1 MTGSQRSI
9 QTERNSVKTERKCMT
24 KTSDNQTE
32 LFQPG
37 QQVAKL
43 TNVAFAIEA
52 INQVTDIDDLGA
64 PHMAVLYGPPG
75 YGKTQAAMYL
85 AHPQG
90 KNAVFVA
97 VRMFDSTKTLAQLL
111 CLELGVST
119 KSQWP
124 VATLY
129 EHIVKRLQQLG
140 RPLVID
146 EVDYIAEKSTIDFIR
161 TIHDNTTVP
170 IVLIGEQDLKRKL
183 LSRHERFHDRVLVWK
198 EAVACD
204 VHDVKKLAAHHA
216 GELKFTDEVIAALV
230 SKTTG
235 VARRVYNE
243 LKALREECKRAATN
257 TPTVA
262 MLRTAKGAR

>member
-1 MTGSQRSI
+1 MTNEI
-9 QTERNSVKTERKCMT
+9 Q
-24 KTSDNQTE
+24 SDMY
-32 LFQPG
+32 QPG

-52 INQVTDIDDLGA
+52 INQVTDVDDLGA

-90 KNAVFVA
+90 RNAVFVA
-97 VRMFDSTKTLAQLL
+97 IRMFDTTKTLAQLL
-111 CLELGVST
+111 CLELGIVA

-124 VATLY
+124 VSLLY

-140 RPLVID
+140 RPLVLD

-161 TIHDNTTVP
+161 TIHDNTTIP
-170 IVLIGEQDLKRKL
+170 IFLIGEQDLKRKL

-198 EAVACD
+198 EAAPCD
-204 VHDVKKLAAHHA
+204 AHDVKKLAAHHA
-216 GELKFTDEVIAALV
+216 ADLSIPAEVIDALV
-230 SKTTG
+230 TKTSG

-243 LKALREECKRAATN
+243 LKALREECKRAGTS
-257 TPTVA
+257 TPTLA
-262 MLRTAKGAR
+262 MLHMRKGTR

>member
-1 MTGSQRSI
+1 
-9 QTERNSVKTERKCMT
+9 MT
-24 KTSDNQTE
+24 KPTDNQSD

-52 INQVTDIDDLGA
+52 INQVTNVDDLGA
-64 PHMAVLYGPPG
+64 PHMAVLFGPPG
-75 YGKTQAAMYL
+75 FGKTQAAMFL

-90 KNAVFVA
+90 RNAVFVSI
-97 VRMFDSTKTLAQLL
+97 RMFETTKTLAQLL
-111 CLELGVST
+111 CLELGIVI

-124 VATLY
+124 VSMLY
-129 EHIVKRLQQLG
+129 DQIVKRLQQLG
-140 RPLVID
+140 RPLVLD

-170 IVLIGEQDLKRKL
+170 IFLIGEQDLKRKL

-198 EAVACD
+198 EAQPCD
-204 VHDVKKLAAHHA
+204 ALDVKKLAAHHA
-216 GELKFTDEVIAALV
+216 GDLKLGPEVIDGLV
-230 SKTTG
+230 AKTGG

-243 LKALREECKRAATN
+243 LKALREECKRAGTD
-257 TPTVA
+257 TPTLA
-262 MLRTAKGAR
+262 MLGTRSGKGAR

>member
-1 MTGSQRSI
+1 MTNKSND
-9 QTERNSVKTERKCMT
+9 QTP
-24 KTSDNQTE
+24 D

-52 INQVTDIDDLGA
+52 INQVTDVNDLGA
-64 PHMAVLYGPPG
+64 PHMAVLFGPPG
-75 YGKTQAAMYL
+75 LGKTQAAMYL

-97 VRMFDSTKTLAQLL
+97 IRMFDTTKTLAQLL
-111 CLELGVST
+111 CLELGIVT

-183 LSRHERFHDRVLVWK
+183 LSHHERFHDRVLVWK
-198 EAVACD
+198 EAQPCD
-204 VHDVKKLAAHHA
+204 AHDVKKLAAHHA
-216 GELKFTDEVIAALV
+216 ADLTFTPDVIDALV
-230 SKTTG
+230 VKTAG
-235 VARRVYNE
+235 VARRVYTE
-243 LKALREECKRAATN
+243 LKALLEDCKRAGTT

-262 MLRTAKGAR
+262 MLRTGKGAR

>member
-1 MTGSQRSI
+1 
-9 QTERNSVKTERKCMT
+9 MT
-24 KTSDNQTE
+24 KATDNQSDM
-32 LFQPG
+32 FQPG

-52 INQVTDIDDLGA
+52 INQVTDVDDLGA

-90 KNAVFVA
+90 RNAVFVA
-97 VRMFDSTKTLAQLL
+97 IRMFDTTKTLAQLL
-111 CLELGVST
+111 CLELGIVT

-124 VATLY
+124 VSVLY
-129 EHIVKRLQQLG
+129 ENIVKRLQQLG
-140 RPLVID
+140 RPLVLD

-161 TIHDNTTVP
+161 TIHDNTTIP
-170 IVLIGEQDLKRKL
+170 IFLIGEQDLKRKL

-198 EAVACD
+198 EAAPCD
-204 VHDVKKLAAHHA
+204 AHDVKKLAAHHA
-216 GELKFTDEVIAALV
+216 ADLTFTQDVIDGLV
-230 SKTTG
+230 SKTAG

-243 LKALREECKRAATN
+243 LKALREECKRAGTN
-257 TPTVA
+257 APTVA
-262 MLRTAKGAR
+262 MLGTRKGAR

>member
-1 MTGSQRSI
+1 MSNKALD
-9 QTERNSVKTERKCMT
+9 QTP
-24 KTSDNQTE
+24 D

-43 TNVAFAIEA
+43 TNVAYAIEA
-52 INQVTDIDDLGA
+52 ITQVTNVNDLGA

-90 KNAVFVA
+90 RNAVFVS
-97 VRMFDSTKTLAQLL
+97 VRMFDTTKTLAQLL
-111 CLELGVST
+111 CLELGITT

-129 EHIVKRLQQLG
+129 EQIVRRLQQLG

-198 EAVACD
+198 EAAACD
-204 VHDVKKLAAHHA
+204 AQDVKKLAAHHA
-216 GELKFTDEVIAALV
+216 GELTFTQDVIDALV
-230 SKTTG
+230 TKTTG

-243 LKALREECKRAATN
+243 LKALREECKRTATK

-262 MLRTAKGAR
+262 MLGMYGGKGAR

>member
-1 MTGSQRSI
+1 
-9 QTERNSVKTERKCMT
+9 MT
-24 KTSDNQTE
+24 KAIDNQTD

-52 INQVTDIDDLGA
+52 INQVTDVDDLGA

-75 YGKTQAAMYL
+75 FGKTQAAMYL

-90 KNAVFVA
+90 RNAVFVSL
-97 VRMFDSTKTLAQLL
+97 RMFDTTKTLAQLL
-111 CLELGVST
+111 CLELGIVT

-124 VATLY
+124 VSMLY
-129 EHIVKRLQQLG
+129 DQIVKRLQQLG

-161 TIHDNTTVP
+161 TIHDNTTIP
-170 IVLIGEQDLKRKL
+170 IFLIGEQDLKRKL

-198 EAVACD
+198 EAQPCD
-204 VHDVKKLAAHHA
+204 ALDVKKLAMHHA
-216 GELKFTDEVIAALV
+216 GDLKFTQDVIDALV
-230 SKTTG
+230 AKTGG

-243 LKALREECKRAATN
+243 LKALREECKRTGTD
-257 TPTVA
+257 TPA
-262 MLRTAKGAR
+262 LSMLGLRAGKGAR

>member
-1 MTGSQRSI
+1 MQKPT
-9 QTERNSVKTERKCMT
+9 
-24 KTSDNQTE
+24 DNQ
-32 LFQPG
+32 LDLYQPG

-52 INQVTDIDDLGA
+52 MKAVSDADDAGA
-64 PHMAVLYGPPG
+64 PHMAVLFGPPG

-90 KNAVFVA
+90 KNAIFVS
-97 VRMFDSTKTLAQLL
+97 VRSFDSTKTLAQLI
-111 CLELGVST
+111 CMELGIACKT
-119 KSQWP
+119 QWP

-129 EHIVKRLQQLG
+129 EHIVRRLQQLG

-146 EVDYIAEKSTIDFIR
+146 EVDHVAEKNTIDFIR

-198 EAVACD
+198 EAAKCD
-204 VHDVKKLAAHHA
+204 EHDVAMLARHHA
-216 GELKFTDEVIAALV
+216 PDLTFNKEVINALV
-230 SKTTG
+230 VKSDG
-235 VARRVYNE
+235 VARRVYTE
-243 LKALREECKRAATN
+243 LKALREECKRTGAPA
-257 TPTVA
+257 PTLA
-262 MLRTAKGAR
+262 MLGTPGRKGTR

>member
-1 MTGSQRSI
+1 
-9 QTERNSVKTERKCMT
+9 MT
-24 KTSDNQTE
+24 KATDHQSE

-43 TNVAFAIEA
+43 TNVAYAIEA
-52 INQVTDIDDLGA
+52 INQVTDVDDLGA

-90 KNAVFVA
+90 RNAVFVSI
-97 VRMFDSTKTLAQLL
+97 RMFDTTKTLAQLL
-111 CLELGVST
+111 CLELGIQT

-124 VATLY
+124 VSELY
-129 EHIVKRLQQLG
+129 NHIVRRLQQLG
-140 RPLVID
+140 RPLVLD

-170 IVLIGEQDLKRKL
+170 IFLIGEQDLKRKL

-198 EAVACD
+198 EAAPCD
-204 VHDVKKLAAHHA
+204 AHDVKKLAAHHA
-216 GELKFTDEVIAALV
+216 PDLTFTQDVIEALV
-230 SKTTG
+230 TKTGG
-235 VARRVYNE
+235 VARKVYNE
-243 LKALREECKRAATN
+243 LKALREDCKRAAIT
-257 TPTVA
+257 TPTVS
-262 MLRTAKGAR
+262 MLGRVVKGAR